1 MLDDNELPAS
11 LQLGLG
17 TSHRITHAFTQS
29 FSTSGRVEY
38 NVNLL
43 IKV

>member
-1 MLDDNELPAS
+1 MLDGKELPAS

-17 TSHRITHAFTQS
+17 ESHRIKHAFTQS
-29 FSTSGRVEY
+29 FSTRGRVEY
-38 NVNLL
+38 NVNIL